1 VITRKTFLKYVRNKV
16 AVGVL
21 CSGMLSEQLRQAL
34 PKIAEVPTATVV
46 RSHFAQYSLGFKQD
60 LKQIFKDAYRD
71 LPEEYPS
78 LFNKVIKDGLQPE
91 QTRSNKE

>member
-1 VITRKTFLKYVRNKV
+1 MNRRTFLAYVRNKV

-21 CSGMLSEQLRQAL
+21 CSGMLAESLKQSL

-60 LKQIFKDAYRD
+60 LKRIFHDAYRD
-71 LPEEYPS
+71 LPEEYPA
-78 LFNKVIKDGLQPE
+78 LFNKVIKDGLQSE
-91 QTRSNKE
+91 QTRGNKE